1 MAVTVNLRNNTDFFV
16 KVTGIEEVISPNT
29 PLEDKTIQWVSQENK
44 QISFFT
50 TQDCSGAPTIVGSI
64 SFVTNDGIF
73 VDRGNITGAQSIKL
87 MADITGTPIS
97 ISQLENNGATKL
109 LEWSQI
115 DQDTVVNL
123 SFDKI

>member
-1 MAVTVNLRNNTDFFV
+1 MHL
-16 KVTGIEEVISPNT
+16 
-29 PLEDKTIQWVSQENK
+29 SQENK
-44 QISFFT
+44 QISFFP
-50 TQDCSGAPTIVGSI
+50 TQDCSGSPVILGSI

-73 VDRGNITGAQSIKL
+73 VDRGDITGVQSIKL
-87 MADITGTPIS
+87 LADISGAPIH
-97 ISQLENNGATKL
+97 ITQTENQGATKL